1 MTALVTAVYE
11 RLTGTTVRPASPERL
26 FIQWISSIL
35 VQERVLANYAA
46 NQNIPSRAAGENLD
60 ALAELTNCRPR
71 PEAEPAVCTVRFSI
85 SQAQD
90 TAILIPAGT
99 RVTDTGGGLAWATH
113 ADAYIAI
120 GDTFADVP
128 VRCLTPG
135 TVGNGYAPGQI
146 ATIVDLYDY
155 YSGCENITESGGGA
169 DRATD
174 EEYYQLMRTSMDS
187 YSCAGAKGG
196 YVYFAKQVSTEI
208 ADVIAASPTPG
219 VVKLYVLMAGGELA
233 GEEIKRAV
241 LAACSA
247 DDVRPLTDQVFV
259 EDAGTVPY
267 NVRLTYYTQTGTAKS
282 GAEIAAAVQAAVDE
296 YTAWQSA
303 RLGRDINPSYLTG
316 LLMQT
321 GVKRV
326 ELAEPVFTVLKD
338 GSGTKG
344 APAGAQRS
352 GSGGEK
358 EEGMERAESSPQAG
372 TQQSGI
378 SSDVPEVAKL
388 GTVAITNGGL
398 EDE

>member
-1 MTALVTAVYE
+1 MARNLDYPFIPTDTDAVTALVTAVYE

-35 VQERVLANYAA
+35 VQERALANYAA
-46 NQNIPSRAAGENLD
+46 NQNIPSRAEGKNLD

-99 RVTDTGGGLAWATH
+99 RVTDTGGSLVWATQ
-113 ADAYIAI
+113 
-120 GDTFADVP
+120 ADVYIP
-128 VRCLTPG
+128 IGETSVDALVRCLTPG
-135 TVGNGYAPGQI
+135 LVGNGCAPGQI
-146 ATIVDLYDY
+146 KTIVDLYDY
-155 YSGCENITESGGGA
+155 YSACENITESGGGA

-174 EEYYQLMRTSMDS
+174 EEYYQLMRASMDS
-187 YSCAGAKGG
+187 YSCAGSKGG

-233 GEEIKRAV
+233 GEEVKKAV

-247 DDVRPLTDQVFV
+247 GDVRPLTDQVFV
-259 EDAGTVPY
+259 EDAETVPY
-267 NVRLTYYTQTGTAKS
+267 NIRFTYYTQTGTDKS
-282 GAEIAAAVQAAVDE
+282 AAEIAENVQAAVEE
-296 YTAWQSA
+296 YAVWQSS
-303 RLGRDINPSYLTG
+303 RLGRDINPSRLTG

-321 GVKRV
+321 GIKRV
-326 ELAEPVFTVLKD
+326 ELAEPAFTALKD
-338 GSGTKG
+338 GSGK
-344 APAGAQRS
+344 
-352 GSGGEK
+352 
-358 EEGMERAESSPQAG
+358 
-372 TQQSGI
+372 
-378 SSDVPEVAKL
+378 DVPQVAACGEV
-388 GTVAITNGGL
+388 TVINGGY

>member
-1 MTALVTAVYE
+1 MSRNPDYQFIPTDTDAVTALVTTVYE
-11 RLTGTTVRPASPERL
+11 QLTGATVRPASPERL

-35 VQERVLANYAA
+35 VQERALANYAA
-46 NQNIPSRAAGENLD
+46 NQNIPSRAEGENLD

-99 RVTDTGGGLAWATH
+99 RVTDTSGSLVWATQ
-113 ADAYIAI
+113 ADACVGI

-128 VRCLTPG
+128 VRCMTPG

-146 ATIVDLYDY
+146 RTAVDLYDY

-174 EEYYQLMRTSMDS
+174 EEYYQLMRASMDS
-187 YSCAGAKGG
+187 YSCAGSRGG

-219 VVKLYVLMAGGELA
+219 VVKLYVLMEGGELA
-233 GEEIKRAV
+233 GEEVKRAV

-247 DDVRPLTDQVFV
+247 DNVRPLTDQVFV
-259 EDAGTVPY
+259 EDAQAVPY
-267 NVRLTYYTQTGTAKS
+267 NIRLTYYTQTGTAQS
-282 GAEIAAAVQAAVDE
+282 GTEIAAAVQEAVE
-296 YTAWQSA
+296 QYAVWQSA

-321 GVKRV
+321 GIKRV
-326 ELAEPVFTVLKD
+326 DLAEPVFTVLKD
-338 GSGTKG
+338 GSGK
-344 APAGAQRS
+344 
-352 GSGGEK
+352 
-358 EEGMERAESSPQAG
+358 
-372 TQQSGI
+372 
-378 SSDVPEVAKL
+378 DVPQVAKL
-388 GTVAITNGGL
+388 ETAAVTNGGF